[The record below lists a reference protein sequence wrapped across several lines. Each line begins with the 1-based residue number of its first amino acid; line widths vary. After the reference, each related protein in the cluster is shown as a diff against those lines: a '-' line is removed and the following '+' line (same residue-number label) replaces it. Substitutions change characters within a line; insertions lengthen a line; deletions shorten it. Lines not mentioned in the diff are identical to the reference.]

1 MEGSGTMIKLT
12 NSNWVTWKPRMED
25 ILYCK
30 DLHEPIEGDAAKPE
44 SMSDA
49 EWKKMNRKA
58 IGTIRQ
64 WVDDSVFHH
73 VSNET
78 NAREFWMKLES
89 LFEKKTPAKK
99 AFLIKELIN
108 VKYKDGLSVAEHLN
122 NFQNII
128 NQLATMKM
136 TIEDE
141 LQALLLLGSLPDSWE
156 TFVVSISNSAS
167 NGVLT
172 LDNVKNS
179 MLNEE
184 TRRKTSGTDSS
195 QVFVTENRGRSKSR
209 GPRGHGRSPSRSK
222 SRFRGACHHCGKE
235 GHMKKNCRV
244 WKREQREGNNQKKD
258 DTGNTT
264 AVICGDVPEILSVGE
279 CLHMGNSDRDI
290 EWIFDNGASFHAT
303 SKREFFSTYKEGD
316 FGIVKM
322 GNESY
327 SKILG
332 IGDICLRTNLG
343 CQLMLKDVRHIPDI
357 RLNLISIGTLDRQG
371 YYHHIGE
378 GKLKL
383 TKGLMVV
390 ARARLCCTLYRSNAK
405 VLKGELNAV
414 EDSSLDLW
422 HKRLGHMSEKGL
434 QVLAKKSH
442 IPFAKGTS
450 LNSCEHCLFGKQRRV
465 SFSVPSTKK
474 GNLLDLVYSDVCG
487 PMEVES
493 LGRNKYFVTYIDDAS
508 RRVWV
513 YLLKSKDQVF
523 QTFQEFHAM
532 VERET
537 GKPLKC
543 LRSDNGGEYTSHQFR
558 EYCVKHGIRHEKTVP
573 GTPQH
578 NGVAERMNRTIMEKV
593 RCMLRTAKLSKQ
605 FWGEAV
611 RTACYLINR
620 SPSVPLGLDVP
631 ERVWTGNDVSYS
643 HLKVFGCKAFVH
655 VPKEQRSK
663 LDYKAT
669 PCIFLGYGGEDFGY
683 RLWDPY
689 QKKFI
694 RSRDVVFYEEQ
705 TIGDSDKEA
714 QPDGAVRGVD
724 PLASDEESH
733 DDIPEAT
740 ANEVPA
746 ESDNANQ
753 EEPDQDVPD
762 HEIADQGE
770 PSQEEQIQGEP
781 NQGEPPALQENED
794 QVRRSIRSRRP
805 STKYSSSEYIML
817 TNYGEPETYEEA
829 RAHNDSDKWM
839 KAMESEMDSLSKND
853 TYELVEL
860 PKGRKALKNKWVF
873 KLKRDDNMTRYKAR
887 LVVKG
892 FGQKKGVDFDEIFS
906 PVVKMTSIRVIL
918 GMTASMDLELEQL
931 DVKTAFL
938 HGNLEEEIYMEQPK
952 GFEVKGKENLVCKLK
967 KSLYG
972 LKQAPRQWNKKFNS
986 FMIVGQD
993 ASMIKKLK
1001 EELSKSFD
1009 MKDLGPAK
1017 QILGMEIIHDR
1028 KSKKLWLSQEKY
1040 VERVLE
1046 RFNMKAA
1053 KPVSSP
1059 LANHIKLSKE
1069 SCPKT
1074 YEEKEKMAVVPY
1086 SSAVGSIMYAMV
1098 CTRPDIAHAVGVV
1111 SRFLSNP
1118 GKDHWEA
1125 VKWILRYLKGTSKMC
1140 LCFGGSKPI
1149 LEGFTDAD
1157 MGGDLDGRKSTS
1169 GYLFTFAGGAVSW
1182 QSKLQK
1188 CVALSTT
1195 EAEYIAAT
1203 EACKELLWLKQFL
1216 QELGLKQSDYGIY
1229 CDSQSALDLSKNT
1242 TYHSR
1247 TKHIDIRYHWIRDAI
1262 ENKLLQLKKIHTDN
1276 NSSDML
1282 TKVVTKSKLE
1292 FCIKAAGMNSR

>member
-78 NAREFWMKLES
+78 NAREFWTKLES

-156 TFVVSISNSAS
+156 TFV
-167 NGVLT
+167 
-172 LDNVKNS
+172 
-179 MLNEE
+179 
-184 TRRKTSGTDSS
+184 TSGTDSS
-195 QVFVTENRGRSKSR
+195 QVFVTENRRRSKSR
-209 GPRGHGRSPSRSK
+209 GPRGHGRSSSRSK
-222 SRFRGACHHCGKE
+222 SRFR
-235 GHMKKNCRV
+235 
-244 WKREQREGNNQKKD
+244 
-258 DTGNTT
+258 
-264 AVICGDVPEILSVGE
+264 EILSVGE

-390 ARARLCCTLYRSNAK
+390 ARARLCCTLYRSNTK

-442 IPFAKGTS
+442 IPFAK
-450 LNSCEHCLFGKQRRV
+450 
-465 SFSVPSTKK
+465 
-474 GNLLDLVYSDVCG
+474 DVCG

-508 RRVWV
+508 RKVWV

-532 VERET
+532 VEREI

-631 ERVWTGNDVSYS
+631 ERVWAGNDVSYS

-655 VPKEQRSK
+655 
-663 LDYKAT
+663 
-669 PCIFLGYGGEDFGY
+669 
-683 RLWDPY
+683 
-689 QKKFI
+689 KKFI
-694 RSRDVVFYEEQ
+694 RSRDVVFYEDH

-714 QPDGAVRGVD
+714 QPDGADRGVD

-733 DDIPEAT
+733 DDIPEAA

-746 ESDNANQ
+746 EPDNADQ
-753 EEPDQDVPD
+753 GEPDQDVPD
-762 HEIADQGE
+762 HEIADQVE

-781 NQGEPPALQENED
+781 NQGDLQPYK
-794 QVRRSIRSRRP
+794 RMKIRSEDP
-805 STKYSSSEYIML
+805 SE
-817 TNYGEPETYEEA
+817 
-829 RAHNDSDKWM
+829 
-839 KAMESEMDSLSKND
+839 
-853 TYELVEL
+853 VEDRL
-860 PKGRKALKNKWVF
+860 P
-873 KLKRDDNMTRYKAR
+873 
-887 LVVKG
+887 
-892 FGQKKGVDFDEIFS
+892 
-906 PVVKMTSIRVIL
+906 SI
-918 GMTASMDLELEQL
+918 
-931 DVKTAFL
+931 L
-938 HGNLEEEIYMEQPK
+938 HQSI
-952 GFEVKGKENLVCKLK
+952 
-967 KSLYG
+967 
-972 LKQAPRQWNKKFNS
+972 
-986 FMIVGQD
+986 
-993 ASMIKKLK
+993 
-1001 EELSKSFD
+1001 
-1009 MKDLGPAK
+1009 
-1017 QILGMEIIHDR
+1017 
-1028 KSKKLWLSQEKY
+1028 
-1040 VERVLE
+1040 
-1046 RFNMKAA
+1046 
-1053 KPVSSP
+1053 
-1059 LANHIKLSKE
+1059 
-1069 SCPKT
+1069 SC
-1074 YEEKEKMAVVPY
+1074 
-1086 SSAVGSIMYAMV
+1086 
-1098 CTRPDIAHAVGVV
+1098 
-1111 SRFLSNP
+1111 
-1118 GKDHWEA
+1118 
-1125 VKWILRYLKGTSKMC
+1125 
-1140 LCFGGSKPI
+1140 
-1149 LEGFTDAD
+1149 
-1157 MGGDLDGRKSTS
+1157 
-1169 GYLFTFAGGAVSW
+1169 
-1182 QSKLQK
+1182 
-1188 CVALSTT
+1188 
-1195 EAEYIAAT
+1195 
-1203 EACKELLWLKQFL
+1203 
-1216 QELGLKQSDYGIY
+1216 
-1229 CDSQSALDLSKNT
+1229 
-1242 TYHSR
+1242 
-1247 TKHIDIRYHWIRDAI
+1247 
-1262 ENKLLQLKKIHTDN
+1262 
-1276 NSSDML
+1276 
-1282 TKVVTKSKLE
+1282 
-1292 FCIKAAGMNSR
+1292 

>member
-30 DLHEPIEGDAAKPE
+30 DLHEPIEGDAAKLE

-78 NAREFWMKLES
+78 NAREFWTKLES

-442 IPFAKGTS
+442 IPFAK
-450 LNSCEHCLFGKQRRV
+450 
-465 SFSVPSTKK
+465 
-474 GNLLDLVYSDVCG
+474 DVCG

-508 RRVWV
+508 RKVWV

-532 VERET
+532 VEREI

-543 LRSDNGGEYTSHQFR
+543 LRSDNGDEYTSHQFR

-631 ERVWTGNDVSYS
+631 ERVWAGNDVSYS

-655 VPKEQRSK
+655 
-663 LDYKAT
+663 
-669 PCIFLGYGGEDFGY
+669 
-683 RLWDPY
+683 
-689 QKKFI
+689 KKFI
-694 RSRDVVFYEEQ
+694 RSRDVVFYEDQ

-714 QPDGAVRGVD
+714 QPDGADRGVD

-733 DDIPEAT
+733 DDIPEAA

-746 ESDNANQ
+746 EPDNADQ
-753 EEPDQDVPD
+753 GEPDQDVPD
-762 HEIADQGE
+762 HEIADQVE
-770 PSQEEQIQGEP
+770 PSQEEQIQ
-781 NQGEPPALQENED
+781 
-794 QVRRSIRSRRP
+794 
-805 STKYSSSEYIML
+805 
-817 TNYGEPETYEEA
+817 
-829 RAHNDSDKWM
+829 
-839 KAMESEMDSLSKND
+839 
-853 TYELVEL
+853 
-860 PKGRKALKNKWVF
+860 
-873 KLKRDDNMTRYKAR
+873 
-887 LVVKG
+887 
-892 FGQKKGVDFDEIFS
+892 
-906 PVVKMTSIRVIL
+906 
-918 GMTASMDLELEQL
+918 
-931 DVKTAFL
+931 
-938 HGNLEEEIYMEQPK
+938 
-952 GFEVKGKENLVCKLK
+952 
-967 KSLYG
+967 
-972 LKQAPRQWNKKFNS
+972 
-986 FMIVGQD
+986 
-993 ASMIKKLK
+993 
-1001 EELSKSFD
+1001 
-1009 MKDLGPAK
+1009 
-1017 QILGMEIIHDR
+1017 
-1028 KSKKLWLSQEKY
+1028 
-1040 VERVLE
+1040 
-1046 RFNMKAA
+1046 
-1053 KPVSSP
+1053 
-1059 LANHIKLSKE
+1059 
-1069 SCPKT
+1069 
-1074 YEEKEKMAVVPY
+1074 
-1086 SSAVGSIMYAMV
+1086 
-1098 CTRPDIAHAVGVV
+1098 
-1111 SRFLSNP
+1111 
-1118 GKDHWEA
+1118 
-1125 VKWILRYLKGTSKMC
+1125 
-1140 LCFGGSKPI
+1140 
-1149 LEGFTDAD
+1149 
-1157 MGGDLDGRKSTS
+1157 
-1169 GYLFTFAGGAVSW
+1169 
-1182 QSKLQK
+1182 
-1188 CVALSTT
+1188 
-1195 EAEYIAAT
+1195 
-1203 EACKELLWLKQFL
+1203 
-1216 QELGLKQSDYGIY
+1216 
-1229 CDSQSALDLSKNT
+1229 
-1242 TYHSR
+1242 
-1247 TKHIDIRYHWIRDAI
+1247 
-1262 ENKLLQLKKIHTDN
+1262 
-1276 NSSDML
+1276 
-1282 TKVVTKSKLE
+1282 
-1292 FCIKAAGMNSR
+1292 

>member
-78 NAREFWMKLES
+78 NAREFWTKLES

-156 TFVVSISNSAS
+156 TFV
-167 NGVLT
+167 
-172 LDNVKNS
+172 
-179 MLNEE
+179 
-184 TRRKTSGTDSS
+184 TSGTDSS

-279 CLHMGNSDRDI
+279 CLHMGNSDKDI
-290 EWIFDNGASFHAT
+290 KWIFDNGASFHAT

-442 IPFAKGTS
+442 IPFAK
-450 LNSCEHCLFGKQRRV
+450 
-465 SFSVPSTKK
+465 
-474 GNLLDLVYSDVCG
+474 DVCG

-508 RRVWV
+508 RKVWV

-532 VERET
+532 VEREI

-631 ERVWTGNDVSYS
+631 ERVWTGNDVPYS

-753 EEPDQDVPD
+753 EEPDQDVPN
-762 HEIADQGE
+762 HEIAHQGE
-770 PSQEEQIQGEP
+770 PSQEEHIQGEP

-794 QVRRSIRSRRP
+794 QVRRSSRSRRP
-805 STKYSSSEYIML
+805 STKY
-817 TNYGEPETYEEA
+817 
-829 RAHNDSDKWM
+829 
-839 KAMESEMDSLSKND
+839 
-853 TYELVEL
+853 
-860 PKGRKALKNKWVF
+860 
-873 KLKRDDNMTRYKAR
+873 
-887 LVVKG
+887 
-892 FGQKKGVDFDEIFS
+892 
-906 PVVKMTSIRVIL
+906 
-918 GMTASMDLELEQL
+918 
-931 DVKTAFL
+931 
-938 HGNLEEEIYMEQPK
+938 
-952 GFEVKGKENLVCKLK
+952 
-967 KSLYG
+967 
-972 LKQAPRQWNKKFNS
+972 
-986 FMIVGQD
+986 
-993 ASMIKKLK
+993 
-1001 EELSKSFD
+1001 
-1009 MKDLGPAK
+1009 
-1017 QILGMEIIHDR
+1017 
-1028 KSKKLWLSQEKY
+1028 
-1040 VERVLE
+1040 
-1046 RFNMKAA
+1046 
-1053 KPVSSP
+1053 
-1059 LANHIKLSKE
+1059 
-1069 SCPKT
+1069 
-1074 YEEKEKMAVVPY
+1074 
-1086 SSAVGSIMYAMV
+1086 
-1098 CTRPDIAHAVGVV
+1098 
-1111 SRFLSNP
+1111 
-1118 GKDHWEA
+1118 
-1125 VKWILRYLKGTSKMC
+1125 
-1140 LCFGGSKPI
+1140 
-1149 LEGFTDAD
+1149 
-1157 MGGDLDGRKSTS
+1157 
-1169 GYLFTFAGGAVSW
+1169 
-1182 QSKLQK
+1182 
-1188 CVALSTT
+1188 
-1195 EAEYIAAT
+1195 
-1203 EACKELLWLKQFL
+1203 
-1216 QELGLKQSDYGIY
+1216 
-1229 CDSQSALDLSKNT
+1229 
-1242 TYHSR
+1242 
-1247 TKHIDIRYHWIRDAI
+1247 
-1262 ENKLLQLKKIHTDN
+1262 
-1276 NSSDML
+1276 SSDML

>member
-78 NAREFWMKLES
+78 NAREFWTKLES

-156 TFVVSISNSAS
+156 TFV
-167 NGVLT
+167 
-172 LDNVKNS
+172 
-179 MLNEE
+179 
-184 TRRKTSGTDSS
+184 TSGIDSS

-209 GPRGHGRSPSRSK
+209 GPRGHGRSSSRSK
-222 SRFRGACHHCGKE
+222 SRFR
-235 GHMKKNCRV
+235 
-244 WKREQREGNNQKKD
+244 
-258 DTGNTT
+258 
-264 AVICGDVPEILSVGE
+264 EILSVGE

-390 ARARLCCTLYRSNAK
+390 ARARLCCTLYRSNTK

-442 IPFAKGTS
+442 IPFAK
-450 LNSCEHCLFGKQRRV
+450 
-465 SFSVPSTKK
+465 
-474 GNLLDLVYSDVCG
+474 DVCG

-508 RRVWV
+508 RKVWV

-532 VERET
+532 VEREI

-631 ERVWTGNDVSYS
+631 ERVWAGNDVSYS

-655 VPKEQRSK
+655 
-663 LDYKAT
+663 
-669 PCIFLGYGGEDFGY
+669 
-683 RLWDPY
+683 
-689 QKKFI
+689 KKFI
-694 RSRDVVFYEEQ
+694 RSRDVVFYEDH

-714 QPDGAVRGVD
+714 QPDGADRGVD

-733 DDIPEAT
+733 DDIPEAA

-746 ESDNANQ
+746 EPDNADQ
-753 EEPDQDVPD
+753 GEPDQDVPD
-762 HEIADQGE
+762 HEIADQVE

-781 NQGEPPALQENED
+781 NQGDLQPYK
-794 QVRRSIRSRRP
+794 RMKIRSEDP
-805 STKYSSSEYIML
+805 SE
-817 TNYGEPETYEEA
+817 
-829 RAHNDSDKWM
+829 
-839 KAMESEMDSLSKND
+839 
-853 TYELVEL
+853 VEDRL
-860 PKGRKALKNKWVF
+860 P
-873 KLKRDDNMTRYKAR
+873 
-887 LVVKG
+887 
-892 FGQKKGVDFDEIFS
+892 
-906 PVVKMTSIRVIL
+906 SI
-918 GMTASMDLELEQL
+918 
-931 DVKTAFL
+931 L
-938 HGNLEEEIYMEQPK
+938 HQSI
-952 GFEVKGKENLVCKLK
+952 
-967 KSLYG
+967 
-972 LKQAPRQWNKKFNS
+972 
-986 FMIVGQD
+986 
-993 ASMIKKLK
+993 
-1001 EELSKSFD
+1001 
-1009 MKDLGPAK
+1009 
-1017 QILGMEIIHDR
+1017 
-1028 KSKKLWLSQEKY
+1028 
-1040 VERVLE
+1040 
-1046 RFNMKAA
+1046 
-1053 KPVSSP
+1053 
-1059 LANHIKLSKE
+1059 
-1069 SCPKT
+1069 SC
-1074 YEEKEKMAVVPY
+1074 
-1086 SSAVGSIMYAMV
+1086 
-1098 CTRPDIAHAVGVV
+1098 
-1111 SRFLSNP
+1111 
-1118 GKDHWEA
+1118 
-1125 VKWILRYLKGTSKMC
+1125 
-1140 LCFGGSKPI
+1140 
-1149 LEGFTDAD
+1149 
-1157 MGGDLDGRKSTS
+1157 
-1169 GYLFTFAGGAVSW
+1169 
-1182 QSKLQK
+1182 
-1188 CVALSTT
+1188 
-1195 EAEYIAAT
+1195 
-1203 EACKELLWLKQFL
+1203 
-1216 QELGLKQSDYGIY
+1216 
-1229 CDSQSALDLSKNT
+1229 
-1242 TYHSR
+1242 
-1247 TKHIDIRYHWIRDAI
+1247 
-1262 ENKLLQLKKIHTDN
+1262 
-1276 NSSDML
+1276 
-1282 TKVVTKSKLE
+1282 
-1292 FCIKAAGMNSR
+1292 